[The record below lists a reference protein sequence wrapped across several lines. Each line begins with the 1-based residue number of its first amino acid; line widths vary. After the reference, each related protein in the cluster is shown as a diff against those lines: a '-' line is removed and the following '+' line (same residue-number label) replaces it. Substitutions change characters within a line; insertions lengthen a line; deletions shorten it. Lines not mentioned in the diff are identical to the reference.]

1 MKKMSYQ
8 ELLENFN
15 KLNQDYLENRDK
27 ANYYKGKYEGLFE
40 YFAGR
45 NVEVNNHNK

>member
-1 MKKMSYQ
+1 MKKMSYK

-15 KLNQDYLENRDK
+15 RVSQESLENRDK

-45 NVEVNNHNK
+45 SVEVNNNNK